1 MTRGQGPS
9 RSALPALTL
18 EQRLHRAPQILGG
31 RQTAI
36 DQKRQYNSRGYLD
49 AVGVIIKVGIDVP
62 SCPAAERA
70 ATDLGP
76 GPARE
81 VLTSL
86 LRRQLRLHH
95 PDFRDQRECDPRH
108 SPYRE
113 GKIRRYD
120 YGHSRRGHAGG

>member
-1 MTRGQGPS
+1 MTSVGGIPRSYDAWTRSIPLCSSRAHARATSPPS
-9 RSALPALTL
+9 AADTW
-18 EQRLHRAPQILGG
+18 G

-81 VLTSL
+81 VLT
-86 LRRQLRLHH
+86 
-95 PDFRDQRECDPRH
+95 
-108 SPYRE
+108 
-113 GKIRRYD
+113 
-120 YGHSRRGHAGG
+120 